1 MADNTNASPTGDPLI
16 EKSEQAGMESARAA
30 RAANLFDV
38 RRLIG
43 ALFIVYGVIL
53 LVLGFLE
60 SDASIEKSAGVNVNL
75 WAGLGMLVFGL
86 IFMAWA
92 LLRPLGEEL
101 EADNAARASEQASR
115 EPGGDG
121 DSTSGSRAAG
131 GQ

>member
-1 MADNTNASPTGDPLI
+1 MADRTDASPTGDPLI
-16 EKSEQAGMESARAA
+16 AQSEQEADAQRAA

-101 EADNAARASEQASR
+101 AADNAARASEQAGR
-115 EPGGDG
+115 EPRGDG
-121 DSTSGSRAAG
+121 DSTGGSRAAG

>member
-1 MADNTNASPTGDPLI
+1 MADSTDASPTGDPLI
-16 EKSEQAGMESARAA
+16 AQSEQEADAQRAA

-101 EADNAARASEQASR
+101 AADNAARASEQASR
-115 EPGGDG
+115 EPGGDA
-121 DSTSGSRAAG
+121 DSTGGSRAAG